1 VKYCVLALAASLCAG
16 QSVVSTVTTDL
27 NGNRVVTSPTV
38 SNDGTRTE
46 TSQSINGRR
55 VPLEQTETKVLSEDA
70 NEKQVETI
78 VRKYGQDGQ
87 LASTERV
94 VTDTV
99 KTGDGSRVNSTT
111 YHSDI
116 NGRMSEAE
124 RTITE
129 SHQQGPVTRTDTVIE
144 RPTLNSS
151 LQTVEKRSAVTE
163 ISGDNTHQDLTV
175 FRRSDNGGFDAAI
188 REVKD
193 ITKVGDQTIE
203 KSALY
208 EPRST
213 AALELS
219 RQTVNTT
226 TKRSDGSEVSEVDL
240 YRASVPG
247 VAQTTGSPQQLFEQ
261 QIITREKGPGD
272 TVVQTLSVRRP
283 TVSEP
288 NHLGAL
294 EKVSETVCQG
304 KCAPD
309 KP

>member
-1 VKYCVLALAASLCAG
+1 VN
-16 QSVVSTVTTDL
+16 TVTTDL

-55 VPLEQTETKVLSEDA
+55 VPLEQTETKILRDDSSG
-70 NEKQVETI
+70 KQVETI

-94 VTDTV
+94 LTDTV
-99 KTGDGSRVNSTT
+99 KTGDGSRVNSTM
-111 YHSDI
+111 YRSDI

-163 ISGDNTHQDLTV
+163 TSGDNTHQDLTV
-175 FRRSDNGGFDAAI
+175 YRRSDNGGFDAAI

-193 ITKVGDQTIE
+193 ITKAGDKTVE
-203 KSALY
+203 KTALY

-219 RQTVNTT
+219 RQTVSTT
-226 TKRSDGSEVSEVDL
+226 TKQSDGSEVSEVDL

-247 VAQTTGSPQQLFEQ
+247 IAQTTGSPQQLYEQ
-261 QIITREKGPGD
+261 QIVTRDKGPGD
-272 TVVQTLSVRRP
+272 TVVETLSVRRP

-294 EKVSETVCQG
+294 QKVSETVCQG
-304 KCAPD
+304 KCTPD
-309 KP
+309 TP